1 MKTMILNTPDIHL
14 KTYKLILS
22 LFSENLSEKEYK
34 RWNQDIIILSNVDSV
49 QLSMKKTIQL
59 NLKTGDQK

>member
-34 RWNQDIIILSNVDSV
+34 RWNQDIIILSNVYSV

>member
-34 RWNQDIIILSNVDSV
+34 RWNQDIIILSNVYSV

-59 NLKTGDQK
+59 NLKTDDQK